1 MIEMHPFVEAT
12 KTKLRFSANGQLSIE
27 DLWDLPLNK
36 LDEMAVAIDTEQ
48 SGSRKSFLAN
58 PDRKVTIA
66 QQQDA
71 LRLEVLKLVIE
82 TKQTENTAKREATD
96 KRQRKEFLQR
106 LLEKKKIDQ
115 LESLSTEDIEKELAA
130 MEA

>member
-1 MIEMHPFVEAT
+1 MIEMHPFVAAT
-12 KTKLRFSANGQLSIE
+12 KTKLRFAAAGHISAE

-36 LDEMAVAIDTEQ
+36 LDEMAIEIDGEL

-58 PDRKVTIA
+58 PDRRVTIA

-82 TKQTENTAKREATD
+82 TKQAENAAKREAAD
-96 KRQRKEFLQR
+96 KRARKEFLER

-115 LESLSTEDIEKELAA
+115 LESLSAEDIEKELASI
-130 MEA
+130 EA

>member
-12 KTKLRFSANGQLSIE
+12 KTKLRFAASGHISAE
-27 DLWDLPLNK
+27 DLWDLPLSK
-36 LDEMAVAIDTEQ
+36 LDEMAIAIDSEL

-58 PDRKVTIA
+58 PDRRVTIA

-71 LRLEVLKLVIE
+71 LRLEVLKQVIE
-82 TKQTENTAKREATD
+82 TKQAENAAKREAAD
-96 KRQRKEFLQR
+96 KRARKEFLER

-115 LESLSTEDIEKELAA
+115 LESLPAEDIEKELASI
-130 MEA
+130 EG

>member
-12 KTKLRFSANGQLSIE
+12 KTKLRFSVNGQLSVE

-36 LDEMAVAIDTEQ
+36 LDEMAVAIDAEQ

-71 LRLEVLKLVIE
+71 LRLEVLKQVIE
-82 TKQTENTAKREATD
+82 TKQAENTAKREAAD

-106 LLEKKKIDQ
+106 LLDKKKIDQ
-115 LESLSTEDIEKELAA
+115 LESLSAEDIEKELAA